1 MTFPGTEVRLVGC
14 SSQFLSQLMQI
25 QNEYKTLPNLSKCL
39 SLVISSCFR

>member
-14 SSQFLSQLMQI
+14 SSQFLSQQI
-25 QNEYKTLPNLSKCL
+25 QNEYKTLPKLSKCL